1 MVPDIKKILFTTDLS
16 KNARYAFNYA
26 ARLASLNDAGIVIL
40 HVIEDTPQSIDSL
53 LSELL
58 GTEKVE
64 EIRKGHEEDA
74 RSILIGKKKER
85 VMISQALEIFRRK
98 ADSELADY
106 ARDFETDEII
116 VKRGNVVEEIISQ
129 AETSNC
135 DMIVMAYHSRS
146 MLAEALVGG
155 KLRRV
160 LKQAKK
166 PVLLVPMPD
175 KS

>member
-40 HVIEDTPQSIDSL
+40 HVIEDTPQSIDSM
-53 LSELL
+53 LSGFL

-64 EIRKGHEEDA
+64 ELRKDYEEDA
-74 RSILIGKKKER
+74 RSILIGKKKEH
-85 VMISQALEIFRRK
+85 VMIRQALERFCQK
-98 ADSELADY
+98 ADSELADTVG
-106 ARDFETDEII
+106 AFETDEII

-135 DMIVMAYHSRS
+135 DMIVMAYYSRS
-146 MLAEALVGG
+146 MLTEALMGG

>member
-40 HVIEDTPQSIDSL
+40 HVIEDTPKNIDAL
-53 LSELL
+53 LSDLL
-58 GTEKVE
+58 GAEKAE
-64 EIRKGHEEDA
+64 ELRKGHEEDA
-74 RSILIGKKKER
+74 RSILIGKKKEH
-85 VMISQALEIFRRK
+85 VMIKQALERFCRK
-98 ADSELADY
+98 ADSELADTTGV
-106 ARDFETDEII
+106 FETDEII

-129 AETSNC
+129 VETSNC

-146 MLAEALVGG
+146 MLAEALLGG
-155 KLRRV
+155 KLRSV

-175 KS
+175 EN